1 MKNHTPQKDTLLR
14 TGVFAPVRRVTACL
28 LAVALIAASMPVFQ
42 AFGEENTAPVV
53 QTVLQTTT
61 PETAATPLPPEE
73 SLPAGTPL
81 PAEEP
86 LPTETPLPVEEPP
99 TAEEVPAE
107 PATPENALPAPLD
120 VPSTATV
127 PADAG
132 VPLDSAHF
140 PDAAFL
146 GSIRKLDTDGDGV
159 LSPAEC
165 DAVTSLDVRSKGIA
179 SLEGIGCFTRLTYL
193 NCIGNELTSLPLEQL
208 PGLTRLLCNENQL
221 TTLDLAQVPGLQLLH
236 CHDNRLTALDVSPL
250 TQLQELACGHNLFT
264 SLDLSGNKSLAY
276 FLYLGG
282 PLQTLTLS
290 GNDGLLHLWCSY
302 SLVSQLDL
310 AQAPNLEQLG
320 IERSDFSYLDLS
332 ANAKLTDVL
341 AGNNL
346 LLAVRMG
353 DASPAI
359 TLAGQR
365 PVTVQLAEGQTTYDL
380 NDLGVP
386 LALDCISDVTGA
398 QLTGSVL
405 SGLQDGSVVTYRYT
419 DGTADFTA
427 TLQFSVSNGWEEPL
441 TLEDW
446 TYGQPANTPH
456 AQAEYGQPLYSY
468 SATADGIFTEQVPDQ
483 AGTWYVKAVVP
494 PTEGHAG
501 LEAITEF
508 HILKAQPD
516 YTIPT
521 GLTAVYGSTLAAV
534 DPGTGFAW
542 QTPDQ
547 KVGDVGTRTFAA
559 DYHPADQQNYTS
571 VEGLAIPLQI
581 TPKPASQ
588 LWVSPVTNEQEAA
601 GLTVKDGTEVLQQD
615 KDYTVTRQEKNGRVV
630 LTLTFRGN
638 YEGTILRDYS
648 AAQTLPAASPQ
659 PAAPAPPAATA
670 RPVQPPQS
678 PAPETVA
685 AAESQAVE
693 NTIRQT
699 EPQPTAAP
707 QTTPAPTATPSV
719 TGEELPAPTPG
730 PATPEPAQPEEGE
743 AESEVPARTHTVWL
757 WWLLLLLL
765 VVLLAVLY
773 LLRTRREEPTDQED
787 THTGS

>member
-14 TGVFAPVRRVTACL
+14 TGAFAPVRRVTACL

-42 AFGEENTAPVV
+42 ASGEENTAPVV
-53 QTVLQTTT
+53 QTVLQT
-61 PETAATPLPPEE
+61 
-73 SLPAGTPL
+73 
-81 PAEEP
+81 
-86 LPTETPLPVEEPP
+86 
-99 TAEEVPAE
+99 
-107 PATPENALPAPLD
+107 ATPENALPEPLD
-120 VPSTATV
+120 VPSTATA

-146 GSIRKLDTDGDGV
+146 GSICKLDTDGDGV

-250 TQLQELACGHNLFT
+250 TQLQELACGDNLFT

-290 GNDGLLHLWCSY
+290 GNDSLLHLWCSY

-494 PTEGHAG
+494 PTDGHAG

-542 QTPDQ
+542 QAPDQ

-559 DYHPADQQNYTS
+559 DYHPEDQQNYTS

-615 KDYTVTRQEKNGRVV
+615 KDYTVTRQEENGRVV

-648 AAQTLPAASPQ
+648 AAQTLPAASAQ
-659 PAAPAPPAATA
+659 PAASAPPAAA
-670 RPVQPPQS
+670 RPVQTPQP
-678 PAPETVA
+678 PAPETAA

-693 NTIRQT
+693 NGIRQT
-699 EPQPTAAP
+699 APRPTAAP

-719 TGEELPAPTPG
+719 TGEELPVPTPG

-743 AESEVPARTHTVWL
+743 AESEAPARTHTVWL

>member
-14 TGVFAPVRRVTACL
+14 TGAFAPVRRVTACL

-42 AFGEENTAPVV
+42 ASGEENTAPAV
-53 QTVLQTTT
+53 QTALQTAT
-61 PETAATPLPPEE
+61 PET
-73 SLPAGTPL
+73 
-81 PAEEP
+81 
-86 LPTETPLPVEEPP
+86 
-99 TAEEVPAE
+99 
-107 PATPENALPAPLD
+107 ALPAPLD
-120 VPSTATV
+120 VPSTATA

-146 GSIRKLDTDGDGV
+146 ESIRKLDADGDGV

-221 TTLDLAQVPGLQLLH
+221 TTLDLTQVPGLQLLH

-282 PLQTLTLS
+282 PLRTLTLS

-359 TLAGQR
+359 TLTGQR

-542 QTPDQ
+542 QAPDQ

-559 DYHPADQQNYTS
+559 DYHPEDQQNYTS

-615 KDYTVTRQEKNGRVV
+615 KDYTVTRQEENGRVV

-648 AAQTLPAASPQ
+648 AAQTLPAVSAQ

-670 RPVQPPQS
+670 RPVQPPPVPGTGNRRRGRKPGRRKYHPADRTPAHGCPSDDTCSHGNPLCHRGRTPRAHPRPGNPRTRPARGSGKRS
-678 PAPETVA
+678 PGPDAHRMAVVA
-685 AAESQAVE
+685 APPAAGGAAGRALSAAHPQGGPHRPGRHPYRLLRSAVQRYIPC
-693 NTIRQT
+693 NTDK
-699 EPQPTAAP
+699 
-707 QTTPAPTATPSV
+707 S
-719 TGEELPAPTPG
+719 LPLYSG
-730 PATPEPAQPEEGE
+730 
-743 AESEVPARTHTVWL
+743 R
-757 WWLLLLLL
+757 LLL
-765 VVLLAVLY
+765 
-773 LLRTRREEPTDQED
+773 
-787 THTGS
+787 